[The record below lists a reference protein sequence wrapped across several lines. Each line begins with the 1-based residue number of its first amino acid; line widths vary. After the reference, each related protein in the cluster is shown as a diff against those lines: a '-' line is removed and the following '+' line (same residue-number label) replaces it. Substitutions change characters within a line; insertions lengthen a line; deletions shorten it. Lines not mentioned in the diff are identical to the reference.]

1 MLSEKRLF
9 RLRKSAASL
18 CIALSVTF
26 FSPPVLHCAE
36 ERSYAHDIQQYVD
49 EDKVYLLEN
58 IRQNITRPSEKTVV
72 EALLC
77 ESGPQAIELFKKQ
90 LREYPDP
97 VLDQLSTS
105 RIAAYS
111 LALERT
117 APLPKLS
124 RPLPQAKP
132 SLTNIQDTTKQ
143 QIALIPEKPKPE
155 MLNPPLPHSPEKPK
169 QNTVSLPV
177 PLTVRSKQEV
187 TITKKSGFTLQFGSF
202 TNKENADILT
212 KKISV
217 YEPAKT
223 IQQADLYKVL
233 LKKNYDSRQ
242 EATDMLNRMPF
253 SAIVIQENEVPH

>member
-18 CIALSVTF
+18 CLALSVMF

-36 ERSYAHDIQQYVD
+36 ERSYAREIQQYVD

-77 ESGPQAIELFKKQ
+77 ESGPQAIELFKQQ

-97 VLDQLSTS
+97 VLDRLSTS
-105 RIAAYS
+105 RIAAYN

-124 RPLPQAKP
+124 RPLPPAKV

-143 QIALIPEKPKPE
+143 QIALIPEKPE
-155 MLNPPLPHSPEKPK
+155 METHPLPHSSEKPK
-169 QNTVSLPV
+169 QNTRFLPV
-177 PLTVRSKQEV
+177 PLSVRSKQEV

-202 TNKENADILT
+202 TNKENADVLA
-212 KKISV
+212 KKISI

-223 IQQADLYKVL
+223 IRQADIYKVL
-233 LKKNYDSRQ
+233 LKKNYDSKE

-253 SAIVIQENEVPH
+253 SAIIVPTNEAQR